1 MKKKRVLLSRIFPEE
16 GTTLL
21 REAGFEVTTRHDDTP
36 LTQDEL
42 IEKTKHHDVLYC
54 TLSDNI
60 DARFL
65 QACAHLDMITQYA
78 VGYDNIDI
86 REATRLG
93 IPVGFTPDAMTEATA
108 DIAFGLMIA
117 TARKMFYLHKTIIE
131 GNWKTF
137 TPTANLGIE
146 LKNKTIGIFGMG
158 RIGMAMA
165 RRCKGAYNMDI
176 IYHSRQQKPQAEQEL
191 GARKV
196 DFETLL
202 KNSDIISLHTSLNE
216 NTKGIFD
223 KTAFA
228 GMKNS
233 ALFINTARG
242 QVHNEQDL
250 IDALQQG
257 EIWGAGLDVTNPEPM
272 KTDNPLLQMK
282 NVTVLP
288 HIGSGTIEAR
298 TEMSRLAANNII
310 TFYKKN
316 TMPNIINPESLEG

>member
-1 MKKKRVLLSRIFPEE
+1 M
-16 GTTLL
+16 
-21 REAGFEVTTRHDDTP
+21 
-36 LTQDEL
+36 
-42 IEKTKHHDVLYC
+42 
-54 TLSDNI
+54 N
-60 DARFL
+60 
-65 QACAHLDMITQYA
+65 
-78 VGYDNIDI
+78 NIDI

-158 RIGMAMA
+158 RIGTAMA

-233 ALFINTARG
+233 ALFIAILPADKCT
-242 QVHNEQDL
+242 
-250 IDALQQG
+250 
-257 EIWGAGLDVTNPEPM
+257 TS
-272 KTDNPLLQMK
+272 KTLSM
-282 NVTVLP
+282 
-288 HIGSGTIEAR
+288 
-298 TEMSRLAANNII
+298 LAARRNSGRRAGCYQSGANE
-310 TFYKKN
+310 N
-316 TMPNIINPESLEG
+316 G